1 MVERLFIRG
10 HQYGHMTGTQA
21 LFRHSLVHFPVHVFS
36 HLLFLLT
43 YPSIIPLCIQ
53 YPQTLVQDT
62 EQGTETLLPRDTH
75 AQREA
80 AGVTAAMGHPIIYV
94 ALCIPL
100 KGDGC
105 LMKEWGWDGSWG
117 WLNAPTLLS
126 FASSTPCVVWKERFQ
141 VWMGTFPLIFHL
153 LIHDKGFKD
162 QPWEN
167 ENLSLGRS
175 GPIQEGSEVAGN
187 SV

>member
-43 YPSIIPLCIQ
+43 YPSTIPLCIQ

-75 AQREA
+75 SQREA
-80 AGVTAAMGHPIIYV
+80 AGVTATMGHPIIYV

-100 KGDGC
+100 KGRWLSYERMGLGWELGLVKCPHLAFFCFFYPMCGLEGKVPSLDGHISP
-105 LMKEWGWDGSWG
+105 D
-117 WLNAPTLLS
+117 
-126 FASSTPCVVWKERFQ
+126 
-141 VWMGTFPLIFHL
+141 FPPSH
-153 LIHDKGFKD
+153 
-162 QPWEN
+162 P
-167 ENLSLGRS
+167 
-175 GPIQEGSEVAGN
+175 
-187 SV
+187 